1 MKYQRKQ
8 KQKKLKSNY
17 YYSDNENE
25 ILGKTDNPC
34 RTMIN
39 LFTVFRNNHNR
50 KVFFDI
56 DNPKKTII
64 NKDKSLLYQEVN
76 KQKVYKYQ
84 GNTINRKDFII
95 LLGCEEK
102 KRTTI

>member
-1 MKYQRKQ
+1 MKYQKKQ
-8 KQKKLKSNY
+8 KQKKLKNNY

-25 ILGKTDNPC
+25 ILGKTDNAC

-56 DNPKKTII
+56 NNTKKLII
-64 NKDKSLLYQEVN
+64 DKKNSLQYYELHKE
-76 KQKVYKYQ
+76 KVYKYQ

-102 KRTTI
+102 